1 MCRREQDEVAVAE
14 PVRGEPRQERVD
26 RVASVGQR
34 VGVAEVGGQPV
45 GTSNAGPPV

>member
-14 PVRGEPRQERVD
+14 PVRGEPRQERVG
-26 RVASVGQR
+26 VGQR

>member
-14 PVRGEPRQERVD
+14 PVRGEPRPERVD